1 MEKIK
6 EFVKTHL
13 KKFIMGA
20 ILLTVTFGGYGLYKV
35 FKGNGESE

>member
-1 MEKIK
+1 MKKMK

-13 KKFIMGA
+13 KKIIIGV
-20 ILLTVTFGGYGLYKV
+20 ILFVITLGGYGLYKV

>member
-1 MEKIK
+1 METIK

-13 KKFIMGA
+13 KEIIIGV
-20 ILLTVTFGGYGLYKV
+20 ILFVVTFGGYGLYKV